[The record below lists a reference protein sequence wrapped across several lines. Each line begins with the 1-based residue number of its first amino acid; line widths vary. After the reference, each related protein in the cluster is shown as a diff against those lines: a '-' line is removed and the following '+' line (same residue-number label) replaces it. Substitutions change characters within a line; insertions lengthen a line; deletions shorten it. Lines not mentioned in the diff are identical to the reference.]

1 MANEKIY
8 KYRLEIGSHAEGFDK
23 VNPETKELIVETVMY
38 HQGDC
43 FASSDPK
50 LVERFGA
57 DKFTR
62 LPANYDLSVSAA
74 AQEGFND
81 NGYPSNNPND
91 LSTMTEKELRDLAE
105 NDEIPIGN
113 AKTKEQL
120 IKAINASKGVTVGT
134 K

>member
-1 MANEKIY
+1 
-8 KYRLEIGSHAEGFDK
+8 
-23 VNPETKELIVETVMY
+23 MY